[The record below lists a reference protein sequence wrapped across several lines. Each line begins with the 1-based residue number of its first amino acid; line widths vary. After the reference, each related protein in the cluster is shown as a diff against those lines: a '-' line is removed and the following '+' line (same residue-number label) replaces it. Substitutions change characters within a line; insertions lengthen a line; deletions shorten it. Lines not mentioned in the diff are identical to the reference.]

1 MTPNTFGTVVNAEGY
16 EGKKLVEE
24 KHLKSVTRSSTPPSD
39 LLQGV
44 QSCAGEGGQ
53 QCQAVQRLVGVLRII
68 LFHLELQLQL
78 HCITRSHKAVF
89 NPVVCSNQ
97 TAY

>member
-24 KHLKSVTRSSTPPSD
+24 KHLKSVTRTSTPPSD

-53 QCQAVQRLVGVLRII
+53 QCQAVQEAASALPAPSVLNCSHRQAGTRASACAFHDENPSRIC
-68 LFHLELQLQL
+68 LQ
-78 HCITRSHKAVF
+78 
-89 NPVVCSNQ
+89 
-97 TAY
+97 